1 MMEYFVWTSYV
12 VEAEDREGAKK
23 EFKEAVAEDLVA
35 LVIEDA

>member
-1 MMEYFVWTSYV
+1 MKFLCWTSYF

-23 EFKEAVAEDLVA
+23 EFKEAVKEDMVD